1 MCPDCIKLQQRMFL
15 RLVRMMRD
23 AHAEVQLMMMKVAS
37 AGGDEVSA
45 ERQTRHGELG
55 GVAPTPI
62 KAAKC

>member
-1 MCPDCIKLQQRMFL
+1 
-15 RLVRMMRD
+15 MMRD